1 MSRII
6 GTYTYPSYA
15 NKEKIQKIKQI
26 LTEYRKTAKNIA
38 KLQWNYFFKNNT
50 FNKNLDIK
58 NLKSALS
65 ERYKQTCQ
73 WQVVSILEGF
83 IENVK
88 NEFEKI
94 VYNSKLD
101 DKTKKVLLAIN
112 KQNRWFDKN
121 IDKVYWINK
130 KQTTE
135 YQVNEKEKLL
145 AKKILKHILNKWKKP
160 KFNNISMHLDSKV
173 AIVEEKQNSK
183 HFDKW
188 LKISTLEKRKPIY
201 IPLKNNQYA
210 EKQEG
215 EFLKFYQI
223 NIKEDKLDIKLIK
236 EINPKEYKPK
246 TEYIAID
253 LGLNPLIATDKGDLI
268 GRNFINFLKRL
279 DEKITKRMAN
289 IQRKKIKPRQDIK
302 YREYIKKLQEFL
314 KNEINRY
321 INRLTDIY
329 KPKVIIVERLDF
341 RNQKLSKRLNRLINN
356 FGKRIFK
363 EKLKRLQELYK
374 IEVIEV
380 NPAYTSQT
388 CNQCGYV
395 DKNNRKDTQ
404 TFECKACGYKTNAQV
419 NGAKNILNRRSIGV
433 IKLHHSKREVLRVLV
448 KQYLERQKGCNSAP
462 LEVLK
467 GNPYFRDFLEDFL
480 NPRMMQNKCL

>member
-6 GTYTYPSYA
+6 GTYTYQSYA
-15 NKEKIQKIKQI
+15 NRGKVQKIKQI

-58 NLKSALS
+58 KLKSALS

-101 DKTKKVLLAIN
+101 NKTKKVLLAIN
-112 KQNRWFDKN
+112 KQ
-121 IDKVYWINK
+121 
-130 KQTTE
+130 
-135 YQVNEKEKLL
+135 
-145 AKKILKHILNKWKKP
+145 
-160 KFNNISMHLDSKV
+160 
-173 AIVEEKQNSK
+173 
-183 HFDKW
+183 
-188 LKISTLEKRKPIY
+188 
-201 IPLKNNQYA
+201 
-210 EKQEG
+210 
-215 EFLKFYQI
+215 I
-223 NIKEDKLDIKLIK
+223 NIKENKLDIKLIK
-236 EINPKEYKPK
+236 EIKPKEYKPE

-253 LGLNPLIATDKGDLI
+253 LGLNSLIATDKGDLI

-279 DEKITKRMAN
+279 DEKITKRMAYL
-289 IQRKKIKPRQDIK
+289 QRRSIKPRQDRK
-302 YREYIKKLQEFL
+302 YRELVRTLQEFL

-321 INRLTDIY
+321 INRLIEIY
-329 KPKVIIVERLDF
+329 KPKTIIVEKLDF
-341 RNQKLSKRLNRLINN
+341 RNTELSKRLNRLISN

-363 EKLKRLQELYK
+363 DKLKRLQELYK

-388 CNQCGYV
+388 CSRCGYV
-395 DKNNRKDTQ
+395 DKRNRKDTQ
-404 TFECKACGYKTNAQV
+404 RFECEACGYKTNAQV
-419 NGAKNILNRRSIGV
+419 NGAINILNRRSIGG
-433 IKLHHSKREVLRVLV
+433 IKLHHSKRQVLRVLV
-448 KQYLERQKGCNSAP
+448 KQYFERVKGCNSAP

-480 NPRMMQNKCL
+480 NPRMVENKCL